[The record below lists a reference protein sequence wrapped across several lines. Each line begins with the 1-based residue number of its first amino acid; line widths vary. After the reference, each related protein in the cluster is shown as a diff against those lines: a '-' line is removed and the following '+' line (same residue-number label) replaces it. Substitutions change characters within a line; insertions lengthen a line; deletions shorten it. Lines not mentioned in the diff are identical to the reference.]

1 MRTKAEVAFVLDLSL
16 LGMND
21 CEIARRT
28 GIPRRTVHDWRRHG
42 GKHHGYGK
50 NDQASEEPDPHCPI
64 CGNGSLNAD
73 KYAYLLGMYLGDGCL
88 SACPRGFF
96 KLRISLDLR
105 YPGIIDE
112 CSKAV
117 AAMKPTMKVGRVKR
131 IGCAEVTAYWKHWPC
146 LFPQHGSG
154 PKHLRT
160 IALVPWQQEI
170 ADAYPAG
177 LLRGLIHSDVA
188 RGVNRVKGKPYPRYN
203 FTENSPEIQDL
214 FCKAC
219 ERYGVTWRQMNWKNI
234 SVARRPDV
242 ARLDRIIGPKRL
254 R

>member
-1 MRTKAEVAFVLDLSL
+1 MAFVLDLSL
-16 LGMND
+16 LND

-42 GKHHGYGK
+42 GQRHGYGK
-50 NDQASEEPDPHCPI
+50 NGQASEEPDPHCPI

-88 SACPRGFF
+88 SACPRGVF

-131 IGCAEVTAYWKHWPC
+131 IGCAEVTADWKHWPC
-146 LFPQHGSG
+146 LFPQHGPG

-177 LLRGLIHSDVA
+177 LFVG
-188 RGVNRVKGKPYPRYN
+188 
-203 FTENSPEIQDL
+203 
-214 FCKAC
+214 
-219 ERYGVTWRQMNWKNI
+219 
-234 SVARRPDV
+234 
-242 ARLDRIIGPKRL
+242 
-254 R
+254 